1 MINENTFISKIK
13 DHKTQYVDF
22 LLPVVL
28 MLVDYSAILCAEKI
42 SFELRN
48 ILVPDGGQLY
58 IPWLAFFVICPFI
71 YMIFF
76 HINGIYTKRMQY
88 WLSVKEIFKT
98 NIYIMVTL
106 IFIMFIAHI
115 AGTTSRLFIFLL
127 WIFSFLLIILFR
139 FFLKIILDKCKI
151 LRVPILIMGAGKTA
165 ALVLQELKNDIGLGY
180 YFVGFLEDNI
190 PDERVVAIIPQLGKF
205 SDAKRVIAEMK
216 VSHILVIA
224 PGLDDSTIQEI
235 VYSLQPFVKEIAF
248 IPDMGKMPLATL
260 DMESLID
267 GHVVIFKIRNNLSVW
282 HNKAF
287 KFCFDMVCTFIGMIL
302 ISPILVFIGIW
313 IYLDSPGP
321 IIFKQTR
328 IGKNGKEFYCY
339 KFRTMCVDAEEK
351 LKNLLKHD
359 PQAKAEWEK
368 DFKLKED
375 PRITKSG
382 DFLRKTSLDELP
394 QIFNVL
400 KGEMSLVGPRPIV
413 EAEVVRYSKYIADYY
428 MVRPGIT
435 GIWQTSGRS
444 DVTYDER
451 VQMDTWY
458 VRNWNVWLDIILLW
472 RTFKV
477 VIDKKGAY

>member
-1 MINENTFISKIK
+1 MINENTFISGIK
-13 DHKTQYVDF
+13 RHKAQYVDF
-22 LLPVVL
+22 LLPVIL
-28 MLVDYSAILCAEKI
+28 MIVDYSAILCAEKI

-58 IPWLAFFVICPFI
+58 ISWLAFFVICPFI

-76 HINGIYTKRMQY
+76 HSNGIYTKRMQY
-88 WLSVKEIFKT
+88 WVSVKEIFKT

-106 IFIMFIAHI
+106 ILIIYIAHI
-115 AGTTSRLFIFLL
+115 AGTISRLFIFLL
-127 WIFSFLLIILFR
+127 WIFSFFLIILFH
-139 FFLKIILDKCKI
+139 FLLKLILDKSKI
-151 LRVPILIMGAGKTA
+151 LRIPILIMGAGKTA

-190 PDERVVAIIPQLGKF
+190 PDKRVVAIIPQLGKF
-205 SDAKRVIAEMK
+205 SDAKRVISEMK
-216 VSHILVIA
+216 VSHVLVIA
-224 PGLDDSTIQEI
+224 PGLDDKSIQDL
-235 VYSLQPFVKEIAF
+235 VSSLQPLVKEIAF
-248 IPDMGKMPLATL
+248 IPDMGNMPLATL
-260 DMESLID
+260 DTESLID

-282 HNKAF
+282 HNEAF
-287 KFCFDMVCTFIGMIL
+287 KFCFDMVVTFIGMLL
-302 ISPILVFIGIW
+302 ISPIFLFIALW
-313 IYLDSPGP
+313 IYTDSPGP
-321 IIFKQTR
+321 IIFRHER
-328 IGKNGKEFYCY
+328 IGKNGKKFYCY
-339 KFRTMCVDAEEK
+339 KFRTMCVDAEAK
-351 LKNLLKHD
+351 LKILLEHD

-458 VRNWNVWLDIILLW
+458 VRNWNVWLDIVLLW

-477 VIDKKGAY
+477 VVEKKGAY

>member
-22 LLPVVL
+22 LLPMIL

-98 NIYIMVTL
+98 NIYIVVTL

-139 FFLKIILDKCKI
+139 FFLKIVLDKCKI

-190 PDERVVAIIPQLGKF
+190 PDKRVSAIIPQLGRF
-205 SDAKRVIAEMK
+205 SDAKQVITKMQISN
-216 VSHILVIA
+216 VLVIA

-302 ISPILVFIGIW
+302 ISPILVFIGVW

-321 IIFKQTR
+321 IIFKHTR

-359 PQAKAEWEK
+359 PQAKEEWEK

-458 VRNWNVWLDIILLW
+458 VRNWNVWLDIVLLW

-477 VIDKKGAY
+477 VVEKKGAY

>member
-13 DHKTQYVDF
+13 DHITQYVDF

-458 VRNWNVWLDIILLW
+458 VRNWNVWLDIVLLW

>member
-71 YMIFF
+71 YIIFF

-287 KFCFDMVCTFIGMIL
+287 KFCFDMICTFIGMIL
-302 ISPILVFIGIW
+302 ISPILVFIGVW

-321 IIFKQTR
+321 IIFKHTR

-359 PQAKAEWEK
+359 PQAKEEWEK

>member
-48 ILVPDGGQLY
+48 IFVPDGGQLY

-139 FFLKIILDKCKI
+139 FFLKIVLDKCKI

-302 ISPILVFIGIW
+302 ISPILVFIGVW